1 MIATRDAI
9 ASELG
14 SDALLHRYSGMQ
26 QREGAFI
33 ACSFWLVE
41 AYGLLGE
48 RAEAKRLIEQLLE
61 QLGNDVALM
70 PEMLDTATGAALGNV
85 PQGLSHLA
93 LIHAAL
99 AVDGE

>member
-1 MIATRDAI
+1 M
-9 ASELG
+9 
-14 SDALLHRYSGMQ
+14 
-26 QREGAFI
+26 
-33 ACSFWLVE
+33 E

-48 RAEAKRLIEQLLE
+48 RAEARRLFEQLLE

-70 PEMLDTATGAALGNV
+70 PQMLDTSTGAALGNV

-93 LIHAAL
+93 LIHAAM

>member
-1 MIATRDAI
+1 
-9 ASELG
+9 
-14 SDALLHRYSGMQ
+14 
-26 QREGAFI
+26 GAFI

-48 RAEAKRLIEQLLE
+48 RAEARRLFEQLLE

-70 PEMLDTATGAALGNV
+70 PQMLDTSTGAALGNV